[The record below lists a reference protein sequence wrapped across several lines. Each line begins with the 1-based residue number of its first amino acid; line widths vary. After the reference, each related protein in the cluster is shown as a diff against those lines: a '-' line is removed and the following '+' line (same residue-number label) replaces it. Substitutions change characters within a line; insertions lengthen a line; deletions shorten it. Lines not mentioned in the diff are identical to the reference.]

1 MIRYTSDPVDNVKL
15 FLKTYAI
22 PDKSFNFMSDATLSG
37 ANPEIEKQPG
47 VAPYT
52 ALRLPEWD
60 PYKVM
65 QNSYVGPYNNSEIID
80 KGEGLI
86 ETPYQT
92 ELQKSNI
99 AAENPERLKQ
109 ITLIQ
114 QELDRLDKEEEKY
127 NKERQAKRDYYN
139 SDAFLSRVYQLDPKT
154 AEFLAGRRD
163 KQTDKTLEE
172 TKIEAGKTPKDRSM
186 TIDQI
191 RQQLRIAQGTA
202 IDKMNAT
209 LDPDLKEQYRK
220 EMQIYVDEAAK
231 DYPSIQAAAIA
242 VRDLQT
248 KTTDEEVNASE
259 WWKNNKPTKEN
270 VSKYGRNFDGSI
282 KDKTK
287 LISDYKEL
295 ARQKGYTSLDKIIET
310 FVESLNDDM
319 TTTTTTK
326 KEEID
331 RQRQIGQE
339 SERIIIEKID
349 KIYPG
354 LRDSITK
361 VNRMFNLIKAGD
373 KGDISTRNESV
384 KLLSRMAS
392 DEALS
397 GSDFGQALG
406 RSNGQKFFDFFAKTS
421 LNVTDAEWNAI
432 KSRLKT
438 AIEEVKVRRNEAVT
452 RIKGSDNLMESI
464 RESGTTTT
472 TNPSG
477 QGTKTTGNGNGNG
490 KTIRKTR
497 KVGKFTVIEE

>member
-1 MIRYTSDPVDNVKL
+1 MIRYTSDPADNVKL

-65 QNSYVGPYNNSEIID
+65 QNSYMGPVNNKEIVD

-92 ELQKSNI
+92 ELQKSKI

-109 ITLIQ
+109 ITLIE
-114 QELDRLDKEEEKY
+114 QELDRLDKEEAKY
-127 NKERQAKRDYYN
+127 NQERQAKRDYFN
-139 SDAFLSRVYQLDPKT
+139 SDAFLSRVYQLDPNT
-154 AEFLAGRRD
+154 AQFLAGRRD
-163 KQTDKTLEE
+163 MQTKRDLEE
-172 TKIEAGKTPKDRSM
+172 TKIEVDKMPKDRSM

-191 RQQLRIAQGTA
+191 RQQLRIAQETA
-202 IDKMNAT
+202 INKMNAT

-220 EMQIYVDEAAK
+220 EMQIYVEEAAK
-231 DYPSIQAAAIA
+231 DYPSIQDAAIA

-248 KTTDEEVNASE
+248 KTVYEDVNAFE
-259 WWKNNKPTKEN
+259 WWNTNKPRQDS
-270 VSKYGRNFDGSI
+270 VSKYGRNSDGSI

-287 LISDYKEL
+287 LIYDYKVL
-295 ARQKGYTSLDKIIET
+295 ARQKGYTSLDKTIENYI
-310 FVESLNDDM
+310 ESINNDM

-331 RQRQIGQE
+331 RQTGKAQE
-339 SERIIIEKID
+339 SERIIMQKIND
-349 KIYPG
+349 IYPG
-354 LRDSITK
+354 LRDSIIK
-361 VNRMFNLIKAGD
+361 VNRMFNIIKDGD
-373 KGDISTRNESV
+373 KGDISTRNEAV

-406 RSNGQKFFDFFAKTS
+406 RSDGKNFFLNFLKTS
-421 LNVTDAEWNAI
+421 LNVTDDEWDAI
-432 KSRLKT
+432 KTRLKT
-438 AIEEVKVRRNEAVT
+438 AIEEVKVRRQAAVAK
-452 RIKGSDNLMESI
+452 IKGSDKLMESI
-464 RESGTTTT
+464 REPGTTTT
-472 TNPSG
+472 PKPAG
-477 QGTKTTGNGNGNG
+477 TGNVDKNSGLTS
-490 KTIRKTR
+490 KERLAKLRKMQSER
-497 KVGKFTVIEE
+497 K